1 MPNRQPLRPKTPKPY
16 PTHRALRLS
25 ALIALLGLLPAL
37 PSAADDC
44 ALLHASLSERHAQS
58 RQDMRTRSGEAF
70 VQKMVD
76 LEDAVFAAM
85 ARCPDDARLL
95 TLMAELQLDLGQIP
109 LAGLYG
115 RKAVAADPRGWA
127 AHHVLGVA
135 LSMRGEHDLGIEHL
149 RRAAKLAPDNPR
161 VRLNLA
167 SALVRAARPGEALPL
182 LESLT
187 HSDCRQTAAAA
198 YFLRGRWL
206 LEQGRLPEA
215 RADFNQSH
223 NLGFSVERDILA
235 PPGLAPPHE
244 PGRPTPAR

>member
-1 MPNRQPLRPKTPKPY
+1 MPTRQPLRQKTPKAHSP
-16 PTHRALRLS
+16 RQALRLS

-37 PSAADDC
+37 PAAADEC

-70 VQKMVD
+70 VQEMVD

-135 LSMRGEHDLGIEHL
+135 LSMRGLHDQGIEHL
-149 RRAAKLAPDNPR
+149 RRAAQLAPDNPR

-167 SALVRAARPGEALPL
+167 SALVRAERMGEALPL

-187 HSDCRQTAAAA
+187 RSDCQQTAAAA

-206 LEQGRLPEA
+206 LEQGRLSEA
-215 RADFNQSH
+215 RADFTQAH
-223 NLGFSVERDILA
+223 HLGFSVERDLLA
-235 PPGLAPPHE
+235 PPPE
-244 PGRPTPAR
+244 PGQHTPTR

>member
-1 MPNRQPLRPKTPKPY
+1 MPTRQPLRPKTPKPY
-16 PTHRALRLS
+16 PTRRALRLC

-37 PSAADDC
+37 PAAADDC

-109 LAGLYG
+109 LAGLYA

-135 LSMRGEHDLGIEHL
+135 LTMGGQPDLGIEHL
-149 RRAAKLAPDNPR
+149 RRAARLAPDNPR

-167 SALVRAARPGEALPL
+167 SALIRAARPGEALPL
-182 LESLT
+182 LEQLT
-187 HSDCRQTAAAA
+187 ASDCRQTAAAA

-206 LEQGRLPEA
+206 LEQGRLSEA
-215 RADFNQSH
+215 RADFTQAH
-223 NLGFSVERDILA
+223 HLGFSVERDLLA
-235 PPGLAPPHE
+235 PPPE
-244 PGRPTPAR
+244 PGRPGPAP